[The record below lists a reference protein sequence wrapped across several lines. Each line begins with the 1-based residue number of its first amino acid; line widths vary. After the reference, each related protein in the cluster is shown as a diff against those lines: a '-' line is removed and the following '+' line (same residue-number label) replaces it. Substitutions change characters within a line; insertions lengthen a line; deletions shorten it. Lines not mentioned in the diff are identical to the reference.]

1 LTQNLTAQARAAHR
15 PRLLIQWEPAHR
27 VFLSNLADAFL
38 FRSAQRLPTTTTPA
52 PFWNDVFVS
61 TGVGWGAFL
70 ESMLWHTLTILAVW
84 TLSQQPSLQPMQ
96 RHSDTLQASY
106 VSYSRSPLSFPARG
120 SSPRNRSQRLGGRSL
135 AGRKSVIAVAPERKH
150 AVISAPQMGLTLPGR
165 PGIMVANAALPMM
178 PLSATRH
185 SQLTLP
191 PSQDWVVPPAPAV
204 SQHTSRWTGLAQV
217 SVIAPPPNV
226 AAGRTLAGIAPP
238 SLAAVAPPPNVQRGS
253 LRIGDINIGHSEV
266 VAPAPQLPMH
276 EQSAIPGIAQG
287 TLGNTSVVPPPPSS
301 AGLGRFGNG
310 RGAVLA
316 RAGLAV
322 VPPSPTL
329 QGIGNSAGNGGGA
342 SLSHAG
348 GVALPG
354 SGLPVVPPPPTVQGA
369 GRAAGGV
376 SGSGLSRVGFSVVPP
391 PPAVQGLGGSAG
403 RGRGTGSALS
413 GSGLPVVPPPPGFQA
428 LAGSSGGGRGNS
440 LSGTGFSV
448 VPPPP
453 SVQGMGSSAGRGRGN
468 GLSSPGLSDVA
479 PGPSPQQGSNSD
491 AGASGGNP
499 SNGAPTTGA
508 SAASIQGAGNAAPG
522 ERLMAMDVHPAV
534 TPLPPLPP
542 LVVENPR
549 TPAEELP
556 LRVIG
561 LALALPNSSYFS
573 NYEVYFAERSL
584 GKGELEL
591 IKLVYVFLPYQQRL
605 SEYRLD
611 DSKVYKVRVTRD
623 PSCDE
628 SLMQM
633 TWPEGESPAQP
644 QQANEIPASTHS
656 SRNDILSCY
665 RTTADDYRKAVS
677 RPARPAKIRAESKPG
692 S

>member
-1 LTQNLTAQARAAHR
+1 LTQNLTAQPRAAYH

-27 VFLSNLADAFL
+27 VFLSNLADAL
-38 FRSAQRLPTTTTPA
+38 WFRSAQRLRTTTTPA

-61 TGVGWGAFL
+61 TGIGWGAFL
-70 ESMLWHTLTILAVW
+70 ESMLWHTLMVLAVW
-84 TLSQQPSLQPMQ
+84 TLSQQPSLQPMH

-106 VSYSRSPLSFPARG
+106 LSYYRSPLSFPARG
-120 SSPRNRSQRLGGRSL
+120 SSPRNLSQRSGGRSL
-135 AGRKSVIAVAPERKH
+135 AGRRSVIAVAPERKD
-150 AVISAPQMGLTLPGR
+150 AVISAPRMRLTLPGR
-165 PGIMVANAALPMM
+165 PSIMVANAALPMM

-226 AAGRTLAGIAPP
+226 AAGPALAGIAPP
-238 SLAAVAPPPNVQRGS
+238 SLAAVPPPPNVHRGS

-266 VAPAPQLPMH
+266 VAPAPQLPTH

-287 TLGNTSVVPPPPSS
+287 TLGNASVVPPPPSS

-329 QGIGNSAGNGGGA
+329 QGIGSSAGNGGGT
-342 SLSHAG
+342 SMSHAG
-348 GVALPG
+348 GTALPG
-354 SGLPVVPPPPTVQGA
+354 SGLPVVPPPPTVQGTS
-369 GRAAGGV
+369 RAAGGV

-403 RGRGTGSALS
+403 GGRGTGGALS

-428 LAGSSGGGRGNS
+428 LAGSSGGGRRNS

-453 SVQGMGSSAGRGRGN
+453 SGQGIGSSAGSGRGN
-468 GLSSPGLSDVA
+468 GLSSAGLPDVVR
-479 PGPSPQQGSNSD
+479 GPSPQLGSNSD
-491 AGASGGNP
+491 AGGSGSTG
-499 SNGAPTTGA
+499 SNGAPSTGA
-508 SAASIQGAGNAAPG
+508 SAASGQGAGKAAPG
-522 ERLMAMDVHPAV
+522 AGLMAMDVHPAV

-542 LVVENPR
+542 LEVENPHG
-549 TPAEELP
+549 PAAELS

-561 LALALPNSSYFS
+561 FVRALPNSSYFS
-573 NYEVYFAERSL
+573 NYEVYLAERWL
-584 GKGELEL
+584 GRGEKEL
-591 IKLVYVFLPYQQRL
+591 IKLVYEFLPYQQRL

-611 DSKVYKVRVTRD
+611 GIYKVRVTRD
-623 PSCDE
+623 SNCDE
-628 SLMQM
+628 PLTQLMEL
-633 TWPEGESPAQP
+633 TSPEGESQAQL
-644 QQANEIPASTHS
+644 QANEGPSPRHTR
-656 SRNDILSCY
+656 RNDMVSCY
-665 RTTADDYRKAVS
+665 HTTADDYRRAIS
-677 RPARPAKIRAESKPG
+677 RPVKIRVDNKPG